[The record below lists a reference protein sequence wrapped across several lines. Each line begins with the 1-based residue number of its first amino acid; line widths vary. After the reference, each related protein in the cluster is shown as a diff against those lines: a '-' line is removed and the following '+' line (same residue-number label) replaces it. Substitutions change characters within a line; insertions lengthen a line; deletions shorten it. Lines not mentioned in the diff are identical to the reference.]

1 MKLPVL
7 TDVLDAARTIAP
19 YVGVTPLE
27 YSPALSRQTGAE
39 VYLKLEML
47 RETRAFKIRGA
58 CNFMAH
64 LSAEQRQ
71 RGVVAASGG
80 SHAQGVAFAARRFGV
95 KATIV
100 MTERSPANL
109 RQICRDYGAEVI
121 VAGQVYEDAGERAAA
136 IAAATGAVTV
146 HSFDDPL
153 IVAGQGT
160 IGLEILQALPEV
172 DAIIAPV
179 GGGGLLGGVG
189 LAAKSVNPAIRVIGV
204 EPAGAASMTAALV
217 AGRPVR
223 LENVGS
229 VADKLVT
236 RSTGALNLALAQK
249 YCDEVVLVEE
259 GAIRQAMRD
268 LLGVANLLAEGAAAS
283 ALAALR
289 LRTAELAG
297 KRVALILTGGNIDA
311 GVLASLLGE
320 AIG

>member
-1 MKLPVL
+1 MNLPVL

-19 YVGVTPLE
+19 YVGATPLE
-27 YSPALSRQTGAE
+27 YSPAFSREIGAE
-39 VYLKLEML
+39 VWLKLEML

-58 CNFMAH
+58 CNFMAR
-64 LSAEQRQ
+64 LTPEQRQ

-80 SHAQGVAFAARRFGV
+80 SHAQGVAFAARQFGV

-100 MTERSPANL
+100 MTERSPVNL
-109 RQICRDYGAEVI
+109 RRICQDYGAEVI

-136 IAAATGAVTV
+136 IAAETGAVPV
-146 HSFDDPL
+146 HSFDDPW

-160 IGLEILQALPEV
+160 IGLEILQKLPSV
-172 DAIIAPV
+172 DAIIVPV

-189 LAAKSVNPAIRVIGV
+189 LVAKSVNPAIRVIGV

-217 AGRPVR
+217 AGQPVR

-236 RSTGALNLALAQK
+236 RSTGALNFELARR

-259 GAIRQAMRD
+259 AAIRQAIRD

-289 LRTAELAG
+289 LRAAELSG
-297 KRVALILTGGNIDA
+297 RRVALVLTGGNIDA
-311 GVLASLLGE
+311 RVLASVLGE
-320 AIG
+320 G

>member
-7 TDVLDAARTIAP
+7 TDVLEAARTIAP
-19 YVGVTPLE
+19 FVAPTPLE
-27 YSPALSRQTGAE
+27 PSPGFSRETGAE
-39 VYLKLEML
+39 VWLKLEML

-64 LSAEQRQ
+64 LPAEQRQ

-80 SHAQGVAFAARRFGV
+80 SHAQGVAFAARKFGV

-109 RQICRDYGAEVI
+109 RLICRDYGAEVI
-121 VAGQVYEDAGERAAA
+121 VAGQVYEDAQEHASR
-136 IAAATGAVTV
+136 IALETGAVPV
-146 HSFDDPL
+146 HSFNDPY

-160 IGLEILQALPEV
+160 IGLEILQALPDVEAV
-172 DAIIAPV
+172 IVPV

-189 LAAKSVNPAIRVIGV
+189 LVAKSINPAVQVIGV
-204 EPAGAASMTAALV
+204 EPAGAASMTAALL
-217 AGRPVR
+217 AGAPVR

-236 RSTGALNLALAQK
+236 RSTGELNLELARR
-249 YCDEVVLVEE
+249 YCDEVVLVDE
-259 GAIRQAMRD
+259 AAVKQAMRD
-268 LLGVANLLAEGAAAS
+268 LLGTANLLAEGAAAA

-289 LRTAELAG
+289 QKAG
-297 KRVALILTGGNIDA
+297 ALKGKKVALVLTGGNVDA
-311 GVLASLLGE
+311 KVLASVLWEG
-320 AIG
+320 

>member
-1 MKLPVL
+1 MKLPLL

-19 YVGVTPLE
+19 YVSATPLE
-27 YSPALSRQTGAE
+27 HSAAFSRETGAE

-58 CNFMAH
+58 CNFMAR
-64 LSAEQRQ
+64 LTPAQRE

-80 SHAQGVAFAARRFGV
+80 SHAQGVAYAASKFGV

-109 RQICRDYGAEVI
+109 RAICRDYGAEVI
-121 VAGQVYEDAGERAAA
+121 VAGQVYEDAQERASQ
-136 IAAATGAVTV
+136 IAAERGAVPV
-146 HSFDDPL
+146 HSFNDPL

-160 IGLEILQALPEV
+160 IGLEILQALPSV
-172 DAIIAPV
+172 DAIIVPV

-189 LAAKSVNPAIRVIGV
+189 LVAKSVNPAIRVIGV

-217 AGRPVR
+217 AGHPVR

-236 RSTGALNLALAQK
+236 RSTGDLNLALAQK
-249 YCDEVVLVEE
+249 YCDEVLLVEE
-259 GAIRQAMRD
+259 GEIRQAVRD
-268 LLGVANLLAEGAAAS
+268 LLATSNLLAEGAAAS
-283 ALAALR
+283 ALAGLR
-289 LRTAELAG
+289 RIAG
-297 KRVALILTGGNIDA
+297 SLQGKKVALVLTGGNVDA
-311 GVLASLLGE
+311 TVLRGILGE
-320 AIG
+320 S